1 LLYTWITSVVI
12 YLIYTIFKYIKLKN
26 LISDLSYE
34 VDDEEIIN
42 LYRSILKE
50 FDITK
55 DIKLKYSY
63 EVETPAFFN
72 SCVLLPPHDYK
83 LKELDWIFRHELMH
97 FKSKDLYLKYVILF
111 LKIVYW
117 FNPFVYIMDKHIDL
131 DCELYCDER
140 VLKNRNSEEKKD
152 YALTIINA
160 MRKGTN
166 TSNKFIAGLHKQSD
180 IKKRVKNMFNEKYK
194 NGILMALTLCL
205 LSSITF
211 LKVNTTSVINFNV
224 LPKGLEDAHVIGSIT
239 VTTIEFTYADAP
251 KNVRE
256 EHKRNCE
263 ELGVIPKDSD
273 QIGVGVEYYNSLSK
287 RSR

>member
-1 LLYTWITSVVI
+1 ITSVVI